1 MIYRVKKTACLII
14 FGSSLWLCF
23 SCHLLSGT
31 FMRVQATDRSNLIEQ
46 VQIYYARGQFQQAIA
61 LLENILATPAGREQP
76 ELHCYLA
83 ASYREIGQLS
93 KAIRAWKLAVQIY
106 REGEKSKLETQ
117 LAATLVDLGQAYN
130 GLGQFRRAI
139 PLLEEAI
146 ELAKKTQAPKIEA
159 IAWDV
164 FGTSYLLSGNY
175 DRAIESYGT
184 SLEQSRQLNQVEEIT
199 AALNN
204 LSNAFSQRQAQYL
217 TQAEFA
223 RLEEDEEEAHRR
235 QNLAAKDHQSA
246 LKAASEAVEVSH
258 HLITLSAVRAR
269 LHLRS
274 LSPSEDN
281 LAELVKILQ
290 QLPDSRL
297 KAYELINLAAQM
309 DGKETRQTLEWAI
322 AVAQTLGDFRTE
334 SFALGALGELY
345 ERSEEYDLALKFT
358 YQAQVAAQQVSA
370 QDSLYRWQWQ
380 AGRIYRATG
389 KPAEAKVAYRQAV
402 ASLQRIRGDI
412 AIASQKFQLDFRA
425 QIEPVYRELLEV
437 LLASG
442 SPQELKETLQVFEAL
457 QLSELQNFFGDDC
470 LEIIEAVREPE
481 TWLTRTNTAVIHTI
495 VLPTKTYVIL
505 HLPNNQ
511 LQLYPVNISQP
522 KLEKL
527 LLEWRF
533 ALEDISSY
541 RYLDLSRQLYDLL
554 IRDLVSELNQVQPK
568 AIVFI
573 NDGLLR
579 NVPMAALHDGKQ
591 FLLEKYPLAV
601 SLGLNFAPSI
611 QPSENLQPL
620 IFGLGVAIPPFNA
633 LPNIAR
639 ETEEIQTILGG
650 KRFLNQDFT
659 WHNLREQIINE
670 NYPVVHLATHGRFGG
685 NAESTFLQA
694 FERQISLTDLENLLS
709 NRQKPLELLTLS
721 ACQTAAGNN
730 RSTLGL
736 AGVALRS
743 GVKSTLGTLWFV
755 DDAAT
760 VDLMTDF
767 YQYLNQGLSKAEAL
781 RQAQLN
787 QITAPGSHA
796 SIWSSFVL
804 IGNWL

>member
-1 MIYRVKKTACLII
+1 MVERVKKRVWLLLG
-14 FGSSLWLCF
+14 GSSLWLFCSF
-23 SCHLLSGT
+23 HLLSLT
-31 FMRVQATDRSNLIEQ
+31 SMRVQATDRSTLIEQ
-46 VQIYYARGQFQQAIA
+46 AQNYYARGQFQQAIS
-61 LLENILATPAGREQP
+61 LLENLLATPAGMEKA
-76 ELHCYLA
+76 ELYCYLA

-93 KAIRAWKLAVQIY
+93 KAIRAWKAAAQIY
-106 REGEKSKLETQ
+106 RERGEGNIEPQ

-130 GLGQFRRAI
+130 ALGQFRRAL

-146 ELAKKTQAPKIEA
+146 ELAQKTQSLKIQA
-159 IAWDV
+159 IGWDV
-164 FGTSYLLSGNY
+164 LGTSYLLSGNY
-175 DRAIESYGT
+175 ERAIESYRT
-184 SLEQSRQLNQVEEIT
+184 SLNLSRQLNQAVEIT

-204 LSNAFSQRQAQYL
+204 LSNAFSRRQAQYQA
-217 TQAEFA
+217 QAEWA
-223 RLEEDEEEAHRR
+223 KLEEDGAEAHRL
-235 QNLAAKDHQSA
+235 QNLAEKDRHSA
-246 LKAASEAVEVSH
+246 IKAATQAVEASRH
-258 HLITLSAVRAR
+258 QLSLSAVRAR

-274 LSPSEDN
+274 LSPQEGDR
-281 LAELVKILQ
+281 AELLKMLQ
-290 QLPDSRL
+290 QLPDSRR

-309 DGKETRQTLEWAI
+309 DETEAIKTLEWAI
-322 AVAQTLGDFRTE
+322 AVARRLGDLRTE
-334 SFALGALGELY
+334 SFALGAKGRLY
-345 ERSEEYDLALKFT
+345 ERREEYELALKFT
-358 YQAQVAAQQVSA
+358 YQAQLAAQQVSA
-370 QDSLYRWQWQ
+370 RDSLYRWQWQ

-389 KPAEAKVAYRQAV
+389 QLQEAKVAYRQAV
-402 ASLQRIRGDI
+402 KSLQSIRGDI
-412 AIASQKFQLDFRA
+412 AIASQKFQLDFRDR
-425 QIEPVYRELLEV
+425 IEPVYRELLAI

-442 SPQELKETLQVFEAL
+442 SPQELKEALQVFEAL

-470 LEIIEAVREPE
+470 LEIISAAREPE
-481 TWLTRTNTAVIHTI
+481 TLLSQTNTAVIHTI
-495 VLPTKTYVIL
+495 ILPAQTYLIL
-505 HLPNNQ
+505 QLPDNQ
-511 LQLYPVNISQP
+511 LFAYPVNISQP
-522 KLEKL
+522 RLEKL

-554 IRDLVSELNQVQPK
+554 IRDLEIQLNAANPK
-568 AIVFI
+568 AIIFI

-601 SLGLNFAPSI
+601 SLGLNFAPTM

-633 LPNIAR
+633 LPNIER
-639 ETEEIQTILGG
+639 ETKEIQTILGG
-650 KRFLNQDFT
+650 RRFLNEDFT
-659 WHNLREQIINE
+659 WHNLREQVINE

-709 NRQKPLELLTLS
+709 NRQKPIELLTLS
-721 ACQTAAGNN
+721 ACQTAAGND

-736 AGVALRS
+736 AGVAIRS

-755 DDAAT
+755 DDATT
-760 VDLMTDF
+760 VDLMRDF
-767 YQYLNQGLSKAEAL
+767 YQYLSEGMTKAEAL
-781 RQAQLN
+781 RKAQLN